1 MISHGVVPRQFLPR
15 NVLAR
20 LFRLDDLFRG
30 RVLCREKEDH
40 DCCDNEEHCN
50 VEPPGTVEVLNVFG
64 LEEVVANAQ
73 ERELVHEC
81 LHNCV

>member
-15 NVLAR
+15 NVFAR
-20 LFRLDDLFRG
+20 LFRLNHLFG
-30 RVLCREKEDH
+30 GGVLRREKEDH
-40 DCCDNEEHCN
+40 DRRDNEQHGH
-50 VEPPGTVEVLNVFG
+50 VEPPGTVEVLNIFG
-64 LEEVVANAQ
+64 LEQVITHAE